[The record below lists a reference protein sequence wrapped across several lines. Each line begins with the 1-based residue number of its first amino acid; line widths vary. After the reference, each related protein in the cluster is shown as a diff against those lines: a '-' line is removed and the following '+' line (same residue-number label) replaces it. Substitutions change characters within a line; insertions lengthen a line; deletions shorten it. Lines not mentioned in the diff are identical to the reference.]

1 MATSTGS
8 DALDRMV
15 ERLGGTADPK
25 RRYEYVLW
33 LAKKLAP
40 MPAEEQT
47 DDIKVKDVCRRV
59 CAGALDEGV
68 MRWQGDSDAL
78 ITKGLL
84 ALLIQGLDGLTP
96 AQVQAVDPAFIAAT
110 GLQASLTPS
119 RANGFLNI
127 LWPCRSRPVS
137 WRADQQENP
146 SGITSIHRVARNRSN
161 TDHREWQERS
171 AWVCWGWARLAAES
185 LRSSRAPANATRWS
199 VSWS

>member
-1 MATSTGS
+1 MAASTGS

-15 ERLGGTADPK
+15 ESLGSTADPK

-33 LAKKLAP
+33 LAKKLEP
-40 MPAEEQT
+40 MPEEQQT
-47 DDIKVKDVCRRV
+47 EAIKVKGCVSQVFVQGR
-59 CAGALDEGV
+59 LDQGL

-96 AQVQAVDPAFIAAT
+96 EQVQSMDPAFISAT

-127 LWPCRSRPVS
+127 LRTM
-137 WRADQQENP
+137 QQQ
-146 SGITSIHRVARNRSN
+146 A
-161 TDHREWQERS
+161 
-171 AWVCWGWARLAAES
+171 
-185 LRSSRAPANATRWS
+185 
-199 VSWS
+199 

>member
-47 DDIKVKDVCRRV
+47 DEIKVKGCVSQVFVR
-59 CAGALDEGV
+59 GALDGGV

-84 ALLIQGLDGLTP
+84 AFLIEGLNGLTP
-96 AQVQAVDPAFIAAT
+96 LQVSAIDPGFIEAT

-127 LWPCRSRPVS
+127 LRMMQTQAAALDSSGGP
-137 WRADQQENP
+137 AD
-146 SGITSIHRVARNRSN
+146 S
-161 TDHREWQERS
+161 
-171 AWVCWGWARLAAES
+171 
-185 LRSSRAPANATRWS
+185 
-199 VSWS
+199 